1 MLKLRLSRGGTKKRP
16 VYKVVVADSRFARDG
31 RFIEKV
37 GFFNPLLPKEKKERI
52 GLEAERIKYWL
63 GQGAQPTTRVARILG
78 ENELMPMPANG
89 NNPQKAIPKKDRKKE
104 GSDDAK
110 KEEAAKADAA
120 PTDGAKKEE
129 APKAEAKKEE
139 APKAEAKNLL
149 MLKTQVLTLYPEIFP
164 GPLNKG
170 LYGKA
175 MGKKIWSLN
184 VVNIRDA
191 ATDKHKT
198 VDDTPYGGGSGM
210 LLKPDILAKS
220 IDKNIQKGERIFYLS
235 PKGKK
240 FDQRLAQDLS
250 KEKSFSLICGHF
262 EGVDER
268 VLSTRNIEEISIGDY
283 VLSGGETAALV
294 VLDSVLRL
302 LPGVLGNDKS
312 SSEETFE
319 NGLLEYPQYTKPQI
333 WEEKSVPDV
342 LLSGDHS
349 KIKDWRLSQ
358 SEAITR
364 VRRPDLWQKY
374 KKD

>member
-1 MLKLRLSRGGTKKRP
+1 M
-16 VYKVVVADSRFARDG
+16 F
-31 RFIEKV
+31 
-37 GFFNPLLPKEKKERI
+37 
-52 GLEAERIKYWL
+52 
-63 GQGAQPTTRVARILG
+63 QAQVF
-78 ENELMPMPANG
+78 
-89 NNPQKAIPKKDRKKE
+89 
-104 GSDDAK
+104 
-110 KEEAAKADAA
+110 
-120 PTDGAKKEE
+120 
-129 APKAEAKKEE
+129 
-139 APKAEAKNLL
+139 
-149 MLKTQVLTLYPEIFP
+149 TLYPEVFP
-164 GPLNKG
+164 GPLSKG

-175 MGKKIWSLN
+175 LSNKLWNLSII
-184 VVNIRDA
+184 NIRDS

-198 VDDTPYGGGSGM
+198 VDDTPYGGGTGM
-210 LLKPDILAKS
+210 LLKADVLANALDQKV
-220 IDKNIQKGERIFYLS
+220 KKGERVFYLS

-240 FDQRLAQDLS
+240 FDQKLAQDLS
-250 KEKSFSLICGHF
+250 KEKSISLICGHF

-268 VLSTRNIEEISIGDY
+268 VLATRNIEEISIGDY

-294 VLDSVLRL
+294 VLDSILRL

-312 SSEETFE
+312 SLDETFE

>member
-1 MLKLRLSRGGTKKRP
+1 M
-16 VYKVVVADSRFARDG
+16 
-31 RFIEKV
+31 
-37 GFFNPLLPKEKKERI
+37 
-52 GLEAERIKYWL
+52 W
-63 GQGAQPTTRVARILG
+63 QAQVF
-78 ENELMPMPANG
+78 
-89 NNPQKAIPKKDRKKE
+89 
-104 GSDDAK
+104 
-110 KEEAAKADAA
+110 
-120 PTDGAKKEE
+120 
-129 APKAEAKKEE
+129 
-139 APKAEAKNLL
+139 
-149 MLKTQVLTLYPEIFP
+149 TLYPDVFP
-164 GPLNKG
+164 GPLSKG

-175 MGKKIWSLN
+175 MSKKLWNLK

-191 ATDKHKT
+191 AKDKHKT

-210 LLKPDILAKS
+210 LLKADVLAKS
-220 IDKNIQKGERIFYLS
+220 LDQNTIEGEKILYLS

-240 FDQRLAQDLS
+240 FDQSYVKKLATA
-250 KEKSFSLICGHF
+250 KSLSLICGHF

-283 VLSGGETAALV
+283 VLSGGETAAYV
-294 VLDSVLRL
+294 VIDSVLRL
-302 LPGVLGNDKS
+302 LPGVLGNDNSKI
-312 SSEETFE
+312 EETFE

-364 VRRPDLWQKY
+364 DRRPDLWEKY